1 MRAWSRIFWKGL
13 PSSSVFLISTPASRH
28 PLADLEMRLV
38 DLREPGVDDLLV
50 ELILL
55 LEAEHL
61 RRLLG
66 EDVDDAVED
75 GVVQVGVVD
84 GDRFDLL
91 AEARASSIAVISAPN
106 DCGLPS
112 MPTRIVSRSAS
123 SGLGHVLDDPDVAVG
138 LARDAFADRA
148 DHAVARAADAQRAD
162 HHQVVRR
169 TGEVLE
175 DLE

>member
-1 MRAWSRIFWKGL
+1 
-13 PSSSVFLISTPASRH
+13 
-28 PLADLEMRLV
+28 MRLI

-75 GVVQVGVVD
+75 RVVEIRVVD

-91 AEARASSIAVISAPN
+91 AERRARSMAVMSAPN

-112 MPTRIVSRSAS
+112 TPTRIVSRSGS
-123 SGLGHVLDDPDVAVG
+123 PGSGTCLTTQTSRSDWRATRSQTEPITLSRARPIPRAPITTRSLSRRDP
-138 LARDAFADRA
+138 
-148 DHAVARAADAQRAD
+148 
-162 HHQVVRR
+162 
-169 TGEVLE
+169 
-175 DLE
+175 